1 VIPLMLFWLLAN
13 PQFGVVTQAQ
23 AQTSFTT
30 ADKFSIPQYNSSI
43 RFALNGS
50 YSTAALENGFWTFK
64 NLTLFSQNLS
74 FLGLNATQGSGELK
88 ISAKNSNV
96 TVWTYISVNYSFP
109 VDLLSYNAEGIGNQ
123 TVNLGLNASRSSS
136 DEWSVIVADSVFL
149 PLGQNWR
156 LLPDDSV
163 LVWDQTGNVTVAH
176 FSFNNEYKNL
186 SFFLSHYVGIF
197 TILLLAFVI
206 LVAVAI
212 RLRTKKLTKKH

>member
-1 VIPLMLFWLLAN
+1 MLFWLLVN

-23 AQTSFTT
+23 TQTSFTT
-30 ADKFSIPQYNSSI
+30 ADKFSIPQDNSSI

-50 YSTAALENGFWTFK
+50 YSTATLENGFWTFK

-74 FLGLNATQGSGELK
+74 FLGLNATQGSGDLK

-96 TVWTYISVNYSFP
+96 TIWTYISVNYSFP
-109 VDLLSYNAEGIGNQ
+109 IDLLSYYAEGTGNQ
-123 TVNLGLNASRSSS
+123 TINLGLNASRSSS

-186 SFFLSHYVGIF
+186 SFFLQHYVGIF
-197 TILLLAFVI
+197 TILLLAVVI
-206 LVAVAI
+206 LVAAVI